1 MVRMLFAP
9 TWYLNWL
16 KCCANKVKT
25 RLVYVLLISRG
36 YYYDL
41 GNSINLFLGVIEI
54 DDETAYEN
62 YAAAIDRGISK
73 VMAKMGIS
81 TMQSYKCAQI
91 FEAVGLSKEVVE
103 KCFKG
108 MIESVH
114 AKSLEYRILPL
125 LSTYFAFF
133 L

>member
-1 MVRMLFAP
+1 M
-9 TWYLNWL
+9 Y
-16 KCCANKVKT
+16 KS
-25 RLVYVLLISRG
+25 LISRG
-36 YYYDL
+36 YYYAL

-108 MIESVH
+108 IVNV
-114 AKSLEYRILPL
+114 
-125 LSTYFAFF
+125 
-133 L
+133 